1 MTLQPAQR
9 RARSYNRRMIASE
22 PTLARLSSAQSLL
35 LDPFGLTPDHLKKAL
50 AEIMVRGADDADLYF

>member
-1 MTLQPAQR
+1 
-9 RARSYNRRMIASE
+9 MIASE

-50 AEIMVRGADDADLYF
+50 GEIMARGADDAAPMSGPVRCQRVSSRRCRGP